1 MSDGPEQR
9 EKKRVLIQQD
19 VIINGILKAS
29 ALDISR
35 EGMYISTQAE
45 LLSGAVLDLSF
56 KINDAPITVK
66 AVVQHAQPGIGIGVK
81 FINLIPEHYTIIR
94 KFVEQVEGITTS
106 ARKAGKTILLVDDS
120 AQSRA
125 IYRNKLNLEGFTVIE
140 AANGVEALK
149 QLQEMIPD
157 LVILDLWMEGID
169 GFKILQLM
177 QLNPNFKDIP
187 VIVLSARS
195 VPADI
200 QRAISLGAR
209 EYLPKMSTSPVKLAE
224 KAKEILSKM
233 K

>member
-1 MSDGPEQR
+1 MSDGPEHR
-9 EKKRVLIQQD
+9 GKRRALIQQN

-29 ALDISR
+29 ALDIS
-35 EGMYISTQAE
+35 EVGMYINTQAE
-45 LLSGAVLDLSF
+45 LLPGAVLDLSF
-56 KINDAPITVK
+56 KISDSPISVK
-66 AVVQHAQPGIGIGVK
+66 AVVEHTQPGIGIGVR
-81 FINLIPEHYTIIR
+81 FINLIPEHYTLIK
-94 KFVEQVEGITTS
+94 KFIEESEGVTAT
-106 ARKAGKTILLVDDS
+106 AMKAGKNILLVDDS

-149 QLQEMIPD
+149 QLQEMMPN

-200 QRAISLGAR
+200 QRAIALGAR